1 MWRTPYAESWAEVTD
16 DRRTRI
22 FRFTLNELLLMRLG
36 GGLDDLPDVPETQI
50 YNWFSPD
57 MSYRE
62 AVQAVNEAVDDIE
75 RDALAGVI

>member
-1 MWRTPYAESWAEVTD
+1 MARKLNAERWAEMTD

-36 GGLDDLPDVPETQI
+36 VGLDDLPDVPETQI
-50 YNWFSPD
+50 YNWFSPE
-57 MSYRE
+57 MFYRE

>member
-1 MWRTPYAESWAEVTD
+1 MARRLNAERWAEMTD
-16 DRRTRI
+16 DRRTRV

-36 GGLDDLPDVPETQI
+36 VDLADLPDVPETQI
-50 YNWFSPD
+50 YNWFSSD